1 MKTLI
6 LLAIVVTTFS
16 FAQTAAKTGTTAKT
30 GAAHKAA
37 AKTGVAKKT
46 GAPASSSARLLNPAL
61 WTRQAPEEYKAK
73 LATTKG
79 DIVIDVHRDWAP
91 RGADRFYNLVRSG
104 YLNNASFYRVA
115 PGFIV
120 QFGAAAD
127 PKVGAAWEKAPIK
140 DDPVK
145 HSNKPYTITFAATGM
160 PNSRTTELF
169 INLRDNAGLDP
180 QGFSAFG
187 EVVEGK
193 ELVDQIYSG
202 YGEMAEQGG
211 KGPSQQM
218 LKMHGK
224 AYLDKSFPK
233 LDSIKAATI
242 ISAEPAAAPK
252 PAPKPAAPA
261 AKKASPKTVAK

>member
-6 LLAIVVTTFS
+6 LLAIVGS
-16 FAQTAAKTGTTAKT
+16 LAFAQAPAAKTGTAKT
-30 GAAHKAA
+30 GAAT
-37 AKTGVAKKT
+37 TGAAKKT
-46 GAPASSSARLLNPAL
+46 GTAPASSSARLANPAL
-61 WTRQAPEEYKAK
+61 WTKQAPEEYKTK

-104 YLNNASFYRVA
+104 YLNNAAFYRVA

-127 PKVGAAWEKAPIK
+127 PKVGAVWEKSTIK

-145 HSNKPYTITFAATGM
+145 HSNKPYTITFAATGQ
-160 PNSRTTELF
+160 PHSRTTELF

-180 QGFSAFG
+180 QGFAAFG

-193 ELVDQIYSG
+193 EVVDQIYSG

-211 KGPSQQM
+211 KGPSQQL
-218 LKMHGK
+218 LKMQGK
-224 AYLDKSFPK
+224 AYLDKNFPK
-233 LDSIKAATI
+233 LDSIKTATI
-242 ISAEPAAAPK
+242 ISGEPAAAPK
-252 PAPKPAAPA
+252 PAAPA
-261 AKKASPKTVAK
+261 TK